1 MRPDTFDRP
10 TSSARGHAS
19 RDLELRGGN
28 EFELSTFENG
38 LPVETAKFLT
48 QINRMKTTIDQTA
61 THGRTSQAEP
71 LSLQSDSLRLTQ
83 PLLTTK
89 SVLADHL
96 VVSARNVANVLS
108 EHGIEPNPAG
118 RYDWR
123 RVWSKFW
130 NIHDVKQTQIAIMQS
145 PLLTVEDVAPLVGV
159 SARSILRDGDR
170 ARPRYG
176 LPHFIQLSQ
185 RARRYHPEMILLWQL
200 EAPLEDW
207 MKPVVKRG
215 RRGVRPRIKGRS
227 SGSSPP

>member
-1 MRPDTFDRP
+1 
-10 TSSARGHAS
+10 
-19 RDLELRGGN
+19 
-28 EFELSTFENG
+28 
-38 LPVETAKFLT
+38 
-48 QINRMKTTIDQTA
+48 MKTTIDQTA
-61 THGRTSQAEP
+61 THGRTPQAEP
-71 LSLQSDSLRLTQ
+71 HSPHRDSLRSTQ

-89 SVLADHL
+89 SMLADHL
-96 VVSARNVANVLS
+96 VVSTRNVANVLS

-123 RVWSKFW
+123 RVWSKLW
-130 NIHDVKQTQIAIMQS
+130 HIHDVKQSQVTTMQS
-145 PLLTVEDVAPLVGV
+145 PLLTIEDVAPLVGV

-170 ARPRYG
+170 ARPHYG
-176 LPHFIQLSQ
+176 LPRFIQLSP

-207 MKPVVKRG
+207 LKPVVKQG